1 MSDTLQI
8 VCPHCDAI
16 NRMPRER
23 LGQGGKCGV
32 CHKSLFEG
40 HPLALNDTARFDK
53 HAMKS
58 DIPLLIDFWATWC
71 GPCRT
76 MAPIFEEAARR
87 LEPNIRLVKIDS
99 DASPEL
105 ASRFAIRSIPSLVLV
120 RHGREIARTAGAMP
134 LQQLLAWVQ
143 QHLAVATATT

>member
-8 VCPHCDAI
+8 VCPQCDAI

-32 CHKSLFEG
+32 CHEPLFEG
-40 HPLALNDTARFDK
+40 HPLALNDAARFDK
-53 HAMKS
+53 HAIKS

-87 LEPNIRLVKIDS
+87 LEPNVRLVKIDS

-120 RHGREIARTAGAMP
+120 QHGREIARTAGAMP

-143 QHLAVATATT
+143 QHLATATAAT

>member
-1 MSDTLQI
+1 MSETLQI

-32 CHKSLFEG
+32 CHKPLFEA
-40 HPLALNDTARFDK
+40 HPLALNDVARFDK
-53 HAMKS
+53 HAVKS

-76 MAPIFEEAARR
+76 MAPIFEEAAHR
-87 LEPNIRLVKIDS
+87 LEPKIRLVKVDS

-120 RHGREIARTAGAMP
+120 HHGREIARTAGAMP

-143 QHLAVATATT
+143 QHLATAKVEG